1 MDKKNYTLRE
11 LSEELD
17 INLRELKKYI
27 GSGMLKAFKIGKN
40 YAISSDDM
48 ERFMD
53 KILDDEPKIPE
64 RNYLCQNYDQCLKKA
79 AISNKIFGCK
89 GCGRFADT
97 GKHVVIPLWESVF
110 GAVAQA

>member
-27 GSGMLKAFKIGKN
+27 RSGMLKAFKVGKN
-40 YAISSDDM
+40 YAVSSADM

-53 KILDDEPKIPE
+53 KILEDEPKIPE
-64 RNYLCQNYDQCLKKA
+64 RNYLCQHYDQCLKKA
-79 AISNKIFGCK
+79 AVSNKVFGCK
-89 GCGRFADT
+89 GCRKFSDN
-97 GKHVVIPLWESVF
+97 GKHLVIPLWESVF
-110 GAVAQA
+110 GAVAHA